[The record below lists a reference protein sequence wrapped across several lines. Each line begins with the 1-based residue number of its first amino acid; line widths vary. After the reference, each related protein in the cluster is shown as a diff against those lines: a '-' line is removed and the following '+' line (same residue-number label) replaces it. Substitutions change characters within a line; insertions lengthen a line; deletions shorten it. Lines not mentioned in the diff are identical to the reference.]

1 VCQWLWGLGIKN
13 LDFFLK
19 KGKCSGK
26 MHHQTAMV
34 KKEERGNSNQ
44 SPVWISLPPASVS

>member
-1 VCQWLWGLGIKN
+1 
-13 LDFFLK
+13 
-19 KGKCSGK
+19 
-26 MHHQTAMV
+26 MV